1 VSRNRVDDFGYEE
14 FSGFSK
20 TCKGKGLPVAP
31 GHLFRAGRD
40 PIEPLS

>member
-1 VSRNRVDDFGYEE
+1 VSRNRVDDFGYQE

-31 GHLFRAGRD
+31 EHLFQSRTRPD
-40 PIEPLS
+40 